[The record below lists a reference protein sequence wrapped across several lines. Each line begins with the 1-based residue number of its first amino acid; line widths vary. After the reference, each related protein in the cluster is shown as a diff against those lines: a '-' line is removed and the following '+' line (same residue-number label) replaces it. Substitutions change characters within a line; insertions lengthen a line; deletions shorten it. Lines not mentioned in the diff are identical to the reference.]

1 MRNNTVKIAVIG
13 LLVFSLSACGEKHP
27 RDSQYNS
34 AAINAKKL
42 CTKVLFRCL
51 PESKETTRFKPNKKS
66 QENNAVDKDVY
77 QLSDKEEHQIEQRE
91 QLVVY
96 KEITQMLDLYFPG
109 FWGDKPEDER
119 MEWVRQVHFKL
130 QEYDKAYNYDAKERG
145 SLEGMSIICA
155 ILGIDFDQKPGHEP
169 IVAFMQNNEYADSTR
184 LSGTINYL
192 TFVYLK
198 RDFTLSGKFISKW
211 ALRSALRELPRPARK
226 VPSLDDAPNETMYHK
241 EYDIKKIYKD
251 TIRNGGKR

>member
-1 MRNNTVKIAVIG
+1 MRNNTLKITFIG

-34 AAINAKKL
+34 TAINVKKL

-51 PESKETTRFKPNKKS
+51 PESKETTRFKPNKNS
-66 QENNAVDKDVY
+66 QENNTVDKDVY

-130 QEYDKAYNYDAKERG
+130 QEYDKAHNYDAKERG
-145 SLEGMSIICA
+145 YLEGMAIVCA
-155 ILGIDFDQKPGHEP
+155 IIGIDFDQKPGHEP
-169 IVAFMQNNEYADSTR
+169 IATFMKNNEYPSLIR
-184 LSGTINYL
+184 LGNTVNYL
-192 TFVYLK
+192 SFVYLK
-198 RDFTLSGKFISKW
+198 RDFTLSGNFISKW
-211 ALRSALRELPRPARK
+211 TLRSALAELPRPSRK
-226 VPSLDDAPNETMYHK
+226 VPSLNDAPNETMYH
-241 EYDIKKIYKD
+241 EEHDINKIYVN